1 MGFTR
6 AAKTCFGGS
15 QFRFCRLQLR
25 GTCSSGF
32 GRLIGGAFGFAH
44 RLNRLGQRCGSSI
57 APRGQASF
65 AFRQRGIFFRDA
77 RTCGIGIARKRCGMG
92 QILAQF
98 SKPRFG
104 GFKCGAGAAFL
115 GLHAFGF
122 NAAAFEC
129 GARSGFI
136 GTRRAQPLFGFMQS
150 NRGGFGFLF
159 CRAGRAARGGKCS
172 CSSGQRGI
180 GACGQQRQP
189 FTFRLPHQA
198 RDIAI
203 AIGLPR
209 LALQPLALRIQLAEQ
224 ILGTRK
230 VGFRLTQLQ
239 FRFMAARTQPGNA
252 GGFFQNA
259 APIIRL
265 GLDQR
270 RHTAL
275 ADQR

>member
-6 AAKTCFGGS
+6 AAETCFGSS
-15 QFRFCRLQLR
+15 QFRFGSLQLR

-44 RLNRLGQRCGSSI
+44 RLNRLDQRCRGTI

-77 RTCGIGIARKRCGMG
+77 RTRGIGIARKRCGMR

-104 GFKCGAGAAFL
+104 GIQGSAGAAFFS
-115 GLHAFGF
+115 LHTFRF
-122 NAAAFEC
+122 NAAAFQC

-136 GTRRAQPLFGFMQS
+136 GTRRGQPLFGFMQS

-180 GACGQQRQP
+180 GARGQQRQP

-209 LALQPLALRIQLAEQ
+209 LALQALALRIQLAKQ
-224 ILGTRK
+224 ILG
-230 VGFRLTQLQ
+230 
-239 FRFMAARTQPGNA
+239 A
-252 GGFFQNA
+252 G
-259 APIIRL
+259 
-265 GLDQR
+265 
-270 RHTAL
+270 
-275 ADQR
+275 